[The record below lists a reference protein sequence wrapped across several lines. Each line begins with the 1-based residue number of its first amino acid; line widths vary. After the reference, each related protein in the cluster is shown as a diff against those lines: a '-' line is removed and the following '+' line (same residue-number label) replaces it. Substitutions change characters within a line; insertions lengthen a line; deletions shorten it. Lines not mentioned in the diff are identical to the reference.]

1 MLAVPQSGN
10 NILTWARQATKEI
23 NSNIIQNGIGVK
35 VNRTLNG
42 TNLVVQ
48 PGDKSKPSNARLFM
62 PFDALLHYQTEKSSA
77 IVVRVLTGNLYYG
90 LGNYW
95 SEIPQANLTGDYWD
109 VSVSVADGLTL
120 GIICDYS
127 SSSSGEGPES
137 FHVGII
143 PSLEEASSSGYQDAW
158 VDNEGLHYYPLV
170 RFVDG
175 TNGYDG
181 PYVFSVTVEDGQT
194 EKKFYA
200 VQCYHGDVFFDFNGA
215 QPFVAEIVS
224 GENGRYSINVVGG
237 TGVGSGWID
246 VVEIATAATFPSGS
260 RVIAHPI
267 FVTSLASGSTQSS

>member
-1 MLAVPQSGN
+1 MLSAPQSGER
-10 NILTWARQATKEI
+10 ILSWAQQATKEI
-23 NSNIIQNGIGVK
+23 NSNIVHNGIGIK
-35 VNRTLNG
+35 VTRGPNG
-42 TNLVVQ
+42 TNISTTGGSI
-48 PGDKSKPSNARLFM
+48 PPSVPRTKM
-62 PFDALLHYQTEKSSA
+62 PFDALFQDQTDKSRA

-95 SEIPQANLTGDYWD
+95 SEIPQTGLIGDYWD

-120 GIICDYS
+120 GIICEYS
-127 SSSSGEGPES
+127 SSASGEGPIG

-194 EKKFYA
+194 EEKFYA
-200 VQCYHGDVFFDFNGA
+200 VQCHHGDVFFDFNDA

-224 GENGRYSINVVGG
+224 GSNGRYSINVVGG
-237 TGVGSGWID
+237 TGVGSNWID

-267 FVTSLASGSTQSS
+267 YMTSLASGSTQSS